1 MQQIGQMME
10 KQVLM
15 TMPARMSRAED
26 ADKYIKGIYS
36 HVTGIFDAVMKL
48 KSITSQ
54 TDVQTIARVE
64 KKISSIA
71 KVMHNIQCAEWG
83 EPGRLTR
90 VGPKPAQIGPK
101 WYKSRDFFLSHI
113 FIN

>member
-71 KVMHNIQCAEWG
+71 KVMHNIQCAE
-83 EPGRLTR
+83 
-90 VGPKPAQIGPK
+90 
-101 WYKSRDFFLSHI
+101 
-113 FIN
+113 